1 MGGLISTKVAAEC
14 DAKLCTIYVVVQPGD
29 KSKSVTCPVCH
40 ETLQNEFLEGDEEWV
55 WNNAVQVK
63 DKVCA
68 CLSCVHTRHNDEDG
82 LILREKKM
90 L

>member
-1 MGGLISTKVAAEC
+1 MPNSAPYMWLFSLETSPNLSHALYVM
-14 DAKLCTIYVVVQPGD
+14 KL
-29 KSKSVTCPVCH
+29 SRMR
-40 ETLQNEFLEGDEEWV
+40 DEEWV